1 MTDTNELT
9 ALRLSLAVVN
19 IDLQLYKG
27 SIYKLRWG
35 TPGGIDQALPCY
47 DEATRVLRDTPW
59 PPELRPLSDTLR
71 DRVAAYR
78 ETLVKKDV
86 TSASA
91 ESTRMMRAFEALR
104 EGARTWPNAAPA
116 ITSGGASAADGPDQE
131 SSMDTPMGEGQS
143 ILHAG
148 MEPPGA

>member
-9 ALRLSLAVVN
+9 SLRLNLAVVN

-47 DEATRVLRDTPW
+47 DEATRALDDTAW
-59 PPELRPLSDTLR
+59 PGELNNLVATLR
-71 DRVAAYR
+71 ERVAIYR
-78 ETLVKKDV
+78 KTLVNKDV

-91 ESTRMMRAFEALR
+91 ENTRMMRAFEALR
-104 EGARTWPNAAPA
+104 EAARTWP
-116 ITSGGASAADGPDQE
+116 SAA
-131 SSMDTPMGEGQS
+131 SSASKGTAERTPS
-143 ILHAG
+143 SAHAG
-148 MEPPGA
+148 MEAPGA

>member
-9 ALRLSLAVVN
+9 SLRLNLAVVN

-47 DEATRVLRDTPW
+47 DEVTRVLAETSW
-59 PPELRPLSDTLR
+59 PPELTSLADSLR
-71 DRVAAYR
+71 QRVAAYR
-78 ETLVKKDV
+78 QTLVNKDV

-104 EGARTWPNAAPA
+104 EAARAWPNAPVK
-116 ITSGGASAADGPDQE
+116 AAG
-131 SSMDTPMGEGQS
+131 ST
-143 ILHAG
+143 AG
-148 MEPPGA
+148 V

>member
-9 ALRLSLAVVN
+9 SLRLSLAVTT

-47 DEATRVLRDTPW
+47 DEATRVLGEVDW
-59 PPELRPLSDTLR
+59 PAELRGAADDLR
-71 DRVAAYR
+71 DRVAIYR
-78 ETLVKKDV
+78 QTLVDKDV

-91 ESTRMMRAFEALR
+91 ENTRMMRAFEALR
-104 EGARTWPNAAPA
+104 EGARQWPNGSP
-116 ITSGGASAADGPDQE
+116 
-131 SSMDTPMGEGQS
+131 
-143 ILHAG
+143 
-148 MEPPGA
+148 